1 MNMTLVGKENKMQ
14 LKEGYVL
21 REVAGNYIVVAVG
34 DAVKNFNGIINLNES
49 AAFLWK
55 LLLEDVTE
63 EQLVERLLEEYEVER
78 EMAEKDVKAFLD
90 KLTNAKLLR

>member
-1 MNMTLVGKENKMQ
+1 MK

-34 DAVKNFNGIINLNES
+34 SAVKEFNGVINLNES

-55 LLLEDVTE
+55 QLLEDKTE
-63 EQLVERLLEEYEVER
+63 EELVSALLGEYEV
-78 EMAEKDVKAFLD
+78 AEDVAKADVKKFID
-90 KLTNAKLLR
+90 KLNGANLLQ

>member
-1 MNMTLVGKENKMQ
+1 MQ

-55 LLLEDVTE
+55 LLSEDVTE
-63 EQLVERLLEEYEVER
+63 EQLVEKLLEEYEVER

>member
-1 MNMTLVGKENKMQ
+1 MK

-55 LLLEDVTE
+55 LLFEDVTE
-63 EQLVERLLEEYEVER
+63 EQLVEKLLEEYEVDEQT
-78 EMAEKDVKAFLD
+78 AKKDVKAFID
-90 KLTNAKLLR
+90 KLTTAKLLK

>member
-1 MNMTLVGKENKMQ
+1 MQ

>member
-1 MNMTLVGKENKMQ
+1 MK

-34 DAVKNFNGIINLNES
+34 SAVKDFNGVINLNES

-55 LLLEDVTE
+55 QLLEDKTE
-63 EQLVERLLEEYEVER
+63 EELVSALLGEYEV
-78 EMAEKDVKAFLD
+78 AEDVAKADVKKFID
-90 KLTNAKLLR
+90 KLNGANLLQ